1 MILAH
6 SDAEVKLTNIE
17 QNVEPVEP
25 DVRTQM
31 WQTSGTYDMSRSQ
44 GKNFLF
50 KLIPISSEITR
61 IFFNTR

>member
-44 GKNFLF
+44 GKNFF
-50 KLIPISSEITR
+50 I
-61 IFFNTR
+61 